1 MKLFRWQQGRQL
13 SGYDKMLLLRC
24 SSWLKFDMYLLRF
37 PQGSE
42 IKPHQDKV
50 DKGHHYRLNV
60 ILKEAQAGGEFICS
74 KPIFE
79 TPRIKFFRPDEC
91 EHSVTKVTKGA
102 RYVLSVGWVRD

>member
-1 MKLFRWQQGRQL
+1 MIKCCCSAALHGSNSICICFDFRKVL
-13 SGYDKMLLLRC
+13 C
-24 SSWLKFDMYLLRF
+24 F
-37 PQGSE
+37 GSE